1 MINEKIKI
9 LIVEDEDYDV
19 KRIVNTL
26 EPFKNMMDI
35 KNIVSSGRDALNLI
49 EKNHGDF
56 DVIILD
62 YQISGGLHGVELIA
76 AIKKVDPSL
85 QIIIITKM
93 TLNQTDL
100 DFASK
105 LIQSGATWFGTK
117 SPVDIEDFIYQPTDF
132 LLAIQNAY
140 EKRKLQLEKSRLIN
154 ERDATLSKLEY
165 KVKDILSDRLII
177 GDSPQIE
184 QIRFFISKYTDV
196 NANILITGESGTGKE
211 LVATHLHYLSK
222 KRFEN
227 FVTVNCSAIPDTLFE
242 SEFFGYTKGA
252 FTDAR
257 EEKTGLFEQ
266 ADKGTLFLDE
276 VGDLSLSAQGK
287 LLRALES
294 GEIDKI
300 GRKKKYNVEVRIISA
315 TNKDLRQMVK
325 QKQFRQDLYYRLNIL
340 NIHIP
345 PLREH
350 KEDIKPLIEYFM
362 KRYSLKYNVENPEIS
377 EDVIDILTNFEW
389 YGNTRELKNLVLRML
404 LIQNGKINMDVARL
418 CLKDQLHRRLEEL
431 ENIKI
436 PEKDFILPLKEA
448 EKKFRKQYVTAVR
461 QLFTTDSETAKY
473 LGIAK
478 SNFHRLLKELNL
490 K

>member
-1 MINEKIKI
+1 MVKGKIKI

-26 EPFKNMMDI
+26 EPFKNMLDI
-35 KNIVSSGRDALNLI
+35 KNIVSSGRDALQI
-49 EKNHGDF
+49 IKKKPDDY

-62 YQISGGLHGVELIA
+62 YQISGGIYGVELIS
-76 AIKKVDPSL
+76 AIKDVNDSL

-105 LIQSGATWFGTK
+105 LIRSGASWFGTK
-117 SPVDIEDFIYQPTDF
+117 TPMDIEDFIYQPTDF

-140 EKRKLQLEKSRLIN
+140 EKRQLQLEKSLLIN
-154 ERDATLSKLEY
+154 ERDATLSKLENG
-165 KVKDILSDRLII
+165 VKYILSKRKII
-177 GDSPQIE
+177 GNSSQIE

-222 KRFEN
+222 KRLEN

-242 SEFFGYTKGA
+242 SEFFGYTEGA

-257 EEKTGLFEQ
+257 EGKIGLFEQ
-266 ADKGTLFLDE
+266 ANNGTLFLDE
-276 VGDLSLSAQGK
+276 IGDLSLKAQGK

-294 GEIDKI
+294 GEIEKI
-300 GRKKKYNVEVRIISA
+300 GRKKKYKVDVRIISA
-315 TNKDLRQMVK
+315 TNKDLANMVK
-325 QKQFRQDLYYRLNIL
+325 QNKFRQDLYYRLNIL
-340 NIHIP
+340 NINIP
-345 PLREH
+345 ALRHH
-350 KEDIKPLIEYFM
+350 KEDVKSLVKYF
-362 KRYSLKYNVENPEIS
+362 LKIYTTEYNVKKPDIS
-377 EDVIDILTNFEW
+377 KDVMDFLTEYEW

-404 LIQNGKINMDVARL
+404 LLQNGDINMEIVRL
-418 CLKDQLHRRLEEL
+418 CFKDQLQRRFEEFG
-431 ENIKI
+431 NIKVSG
-436 PEKDFILPLKEA
+436 KDFIIPLKEA
-448 EKKFRKQYVTAVR
+448 ERNFRVKYIDTVR
-461 QLFTTDSETAKY
+461 QLCSTDTEAAKH

-478 SNFHRLLKELNL
+478 SNFHRLLKELNF

>member
-1 MINEKIKI
+1 MTDKKIKI

-19 KRIVNTL
+19 KRIANTL
-26 EPFKNMMDI
+26 DPFKNMLDI
-35 KNIVSSGRDALNLI
+35 KSIVSSGRDALQI
-49 EKNHGDF
+49 VKKNPDDY

-62 YQISGGLHGVELIA
+62 YQISGGIYGVELISE
-76 AIKKVDPSL
+76 IKKVDASL

-100 DFASK
+100 EFASK
-105 LIQSGATWFGTK
+105 LIRSGASWFGTK
-117 SPVDIEDFIYQPTDF
+117 NPIDIEDFIYQPTDF

-140 EKRKLQLEKSRLIN
+140 EKRQLQLEKSLLIH
-154 ERDATLSKLEY
+154 ERDKTLSKLENNIHG
-165 KVKDILSDRLII
+165 ILQGRKII
-177 GDSPQIE
+177 GKSSQIE
-184 QIRFFISKYTDV
+184 QIRFFISKYSDV

-222 KRFEN
+222 KRLEN

-257 EEKTGLFEQ
+257 EGKMGFFEQ

-276 VGDLSLSAQGK
+276 VGDLSLNAQSK

-300 GRKKKYNVEVRIISA
+300 GRKKKYKVDTRIISA
-315 TNKDLRQMVK
+315 TNKDLAQMVK
-325 QKQFRQDLYYRLNIL
+325 QNKFRQDLYYRLNIL

-345 PLREH
+345 ALREH
-350 KEDIKPLIEYFM
+350 KEDIALLIEYF
-362 KRYSLKYNVENPEIS
+362 LKKYCFEYNIEKPAIS
-377 EDVIDILTNFEW
+377 KEVMDFFTDFDW

-404 LIQNGKINMDVARL
+404 LLQSGEINMEVARL
-418 CLKDQLHRRLEEL
+418 CLKDKLERKFEEF

-436 PEKDFILPLKEA
+436 SGKDSILPLKKA
-448 EKKFRKQYVTAVR
+448 ERNFRRKYVEAVR
-461 QLFTTDSETAKY
+461 SLFTTDAETAKY
-473 LGIAK
+473 LGMAK
-478 SNFHRLLKELNL
+478 SNFHRLLKELNF

>member
-1 MINEKIKI
+1 MIKGKIKI

-26 EPFKNMMDI
+26 EPFKNMLDI
-35 KNIVSSGRDALNLI
+35 KNIVSSGRDALQI
-49 EKNHGDF
+49 IKKNPDDY

-62 YQISGGLHGVELIA
+62 YQISGGIYGVELIS
-76 AIKKVDPSL
+76 AIKDVNDSL

-105 LIQSGATWFGTK
+105 LIRSGASWFGTK
-117 SPVDIEDFIYQPTDF
+117 TPMDIEDFIYQPTDF

-140 EKRKLQLEKSRLIN
+140 EKRQLQLEKSLLIN
-154 ERDATLSKLEY
+154 ERDATLSKLENG
-165 KVKDILSDRLII
+165 VKYILSKRKII
-177 GDSPQIE
+177 GNSSQIE

-222 KRFEN
+222 KRLEN

-242 SEFFGYTKGA
+242 SEFFGYTEGA

-257 EEKTGLFEQ
+257 EGKIGLFEQ
-266 ADKGTLFLDE
+266 ANNGTLFLDE
-276 VGDLSLSAQGK
+276 IGDLSLNAQGK

-294 GEIDKI
+294 GEIEKI
-300 GRKKKYNVEVRIISA
+300 GRKKKYKVDVRIISA
-315 TNKDLRQMVK
+315 TNKDLANMVK
-325 QKQFRQDLYYRLNIL
+325 QNKFRQDLYYRLNIL
-340 NIHIP
+340 NINIP
-345 PLREH
+345 ALRHH
-350 KEDIKPLIEYFM
+350 KEDVKSLVKYF
-362 KRYSLKYNVENPEIS
+362 LKIYTTEYNVKKPDIS
-377 EDVIDILTNFEW
+377 KDVMDFLTEYEW

-404 LIQNGKINMDVARL
+404 LLQNGEINMEVARL
-418 CLKDQLHRRLEEL
+418 CLKDKLERKFEEL
-431 ENIKI
+431 EHIKI
-436 PEKDFILPLKEA
+436 SGKDNILPLKQA
-448 EKKFRKQYVTAVR
+448 ERNFRIKYVDAVR
-461 QLFTTDSETAKY
+461 SLFTTDAETAKY
-473 LGIAK
+473 LGMAK
-478 SNFHRLLKELNL
+478 SNFHRLLKELNF